1 MTRSS
6 PARAAAAGLL
16 GLLVPGAGH
25 VFLGRRGRGL
35 TLGAS
40 LGLLFVLGVAMEAR
54 LRFYWG
60 LDDVLGVVIGLAQ
73 AATGLLYVTA
83 RALGFA
89 DGRVQSQSFDYG
101 NTFTAVAGLLNL
113 LCCLD
118 AWDVARGRRP

>member
-1 MTRSS
+1 MTRST
-6 PARAAAAGLL
+6 PARAAAAALL

-25 VFLGRRGRGL
+25 VFLGRHARGL
-35 TLGAS
+35 TLAAS
-40 LGLLFVLGVAMEAR
+40 LGLMFVLGVAMEAR

-60 LDDVLGVVIGLAQ
+60 FDDVLGIVIGLAQ
-73 AATGLLYVTA
+73 AATGLLYVAA

-89 DGRVQSQSFDYG
+89 DGRVQSLSFDYG

-113 LCCLD
+113 LSCLD